1 MIQRFVNLQLKK
13 PSRGDWASSCL
24 SNLEELDI
32 SISLEEIKNLSK
44 YKFKNILSEK
54 IETAAFR
61 YLVKRRGF
69 KGSNIEYKSLKM
81 AEYLSPLST
90 GISIE
95 DRRKLFAIRNN
106 MIDIPSNMKS
116 RNENV
121 KCLCGEKES
130 QKHIL
135 ECKLLNDVD
144 PSVEYEKVF
153 NGNLREQI
161 EVMRIIDENMK
172 KYQLLSM

>member
-1 MIQRFVNLQLKK
+1 
-13 PSRGDWASSCL
+13 
-24 SNLEELDI
+24 
-32 SISLEEIKNLSK
+32 
-44 YKFKNILSEK
+44 
-54 IETAAFR
+54 
-61 YLVKRRGF
+61 
-69 KGSNIEYKSLKM
+69 
-81 AEYLSPLST
+81 
-90 GISIE
+90 
-95 DRRKLFAIRNN
+95 
-106 MIDIPSNMKS
+106 MK
-116 RNENV
+116 ENV

-130 QKHIL
+130 QKNIL

>member
-1 MIQRFVNLQLKK
+1 M
-13 PSRGDWASSCL
+13 
-24 SNLEELDI
+24 EELDI

-44 YKFKNILSEK
+44 YKFKSILSER

-69 KGSNIEYKSLKM
+69 KGSNIEYKSMKM

-116 RNENV
+116 R
-121 KCLCGEKES
+121 
-130 QKHIL
+130 
-135 ECKLLNDVD
+135 
-144 PSVEYEKVF
+144 
-153 NGNLREQI
+153 
-161 EVMRIIDENMK
+161 M
-172 KYQLLSM
+172 

>member
-1 MIQRFVNLQLKK
+1 M
-13 PSRGDWASSCL
+13 

-54 IETAAFR
+54 IEIAAFR

-69 KGSNIEYKSLKM
+69 KGSNIEDKSLKM

-95 DRRKLFAIRNN
+95 DRRKLFVIRNN

-172 KYQLLSM
+172 KYQLLFM

>member
-1 MIQRFVNLQLKK
+1 MYGIMQKNAKTWPTGRISF
-13 PSRGDWASSCL
+13 L
-24 SNLEELDI
+24 SFAEKQNEGHSDL
-32 SISLEEIKNLSK
+32 
-44 YKFKNILSEK
+44 FTSEK
-54 IETAAFR
+54 DQNCRAFR
-61 YLVKRRGF
+61 YLVKKRGF
-69 KGSNIEYKSLKM
+69 QGSNMEYKSLKM

-90 GISIE
+90 GISVE
-95 DRRKLFAIRNN
+95 DKRKLFAIRNN

-144 PSVEYEKVF
+144 QSLKYES
-153 NGNLREQI
+153 
-161 EVMRIIDENMK
+161 IIHFH
-172 KYQLLSM
+172 YR

>member
-1 MIQRFVNLQLKK
+1 MFMWRKK
-13 PSRGDWASSCL
+13 
-24 SNLEELDI
+24 
-32 SISLEEIKNLSK
+32 
-44 YKFKNILSEK
+44 
-54 IETAAFR
+54 
-61 YLVKRRGF
+61 
-69 KGSNIEYKSLKM
+69 
-81 AEYLSPLST
+81 
-90 GISIE
+90 
-95 DRRKLFAIRNN
+95 
-106 MIDIPSNMKS
+106 
-116 RNENV
+116 
-121 KCLCGEKES
+121 S